1 MSTLREKRKK
11 ERRAL
16 RRRKTADWTVVLI
29 LCAIAV
35 CCGGY
40 LIYHHWSVK
49 QRELEYEKLR
59 QEETLSAATETVIA
73 EPETEENTE
82 ETVIYCDPVYDFG
95 QLHEQN
101 EDIYAWIVVP
111 GTQVDYPL
119 LQSGT
124 DNYYLDYN
132 LDHSKG
138 YPGCIYTNQCNRKDF
153 SDYNTVLYGHNMKNG
168 SMFGSIHSFEDETF
182 FDGHP
187 YIYVYTE
194 NERLTYEIYEAAKFT
209 DVYIPSEYVIS
220 SKDDRD
226 QFLADVREKVSDN
239 KLHVR
244 EDMEIGEDNRLIT
257 LSTCVSGERNHRYL
271 VIGVLVETALYR

>member
-1 MSTLREKRKK
+1 MV
-11 ERRAL
+11 AIG
-16 RRRKTADWTVVLI
+16 V
-29 LCAIAV
+29 CAYA
-35 CCGGY
+35 GGNLY
-40 LIYHHWSVK
+40 KIFS
-49 QRELEYEKLR
+49 EYK
-59 QEETLSAATETVIA
+59 A
-73 EPETEENTE
+73 
-82 ETVIYCDPVYDFG
+82 
-95 QLHEQN
+95 
-101 EDIYAWIVVP
+101 
-111 GTQVDYPL
+111 
-119 LQSGT
+119 GT
-124 DNYYLDYN
+124 DEYAKISDMVVTEKKADVKDETWVDKEKKKKVWTAPIEVDCKKLAQINPDFVGWLYVEALPDISYPMVHYKDNDFYLHRTFEKQDNFAGTIFTDCQNKRN
-132 LDHSKG
+132 LGDS
-138 YPGCIYTNQCNRKDF
+138 
-153 SDYNTVLYGHNMKNG
+153 NTIIYGHNMKNG

-244 EDMEIGEDNRLIT
+244 EDMEIGEDDRLIT